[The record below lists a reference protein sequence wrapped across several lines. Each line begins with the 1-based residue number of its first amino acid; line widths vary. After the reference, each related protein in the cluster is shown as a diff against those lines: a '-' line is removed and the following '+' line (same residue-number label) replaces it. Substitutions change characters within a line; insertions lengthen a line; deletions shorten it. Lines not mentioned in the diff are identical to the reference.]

1 MEDWRALTEQATR
14 ALIKRLIGR
23 PLRAIADRLGYE
35 IVRKSPIAKRGG
47 FQLYQYRRP
56 DGTFDCERYRQVQTA
71 GNKEKLG
78 QVWAIEENI
87 AFLADYITSHI
98 GPVKFGLC
106 HGTRQGKEQE
116 WFRKYLHC
124 DVLGTEISDT
134 AEQFPNTI
142 HWDFHEAKPE
152 WIGTVDFIYSNSFDH
167 SHDPEDCLKTWMS
180 CLKKGGLCILEHSD
194 ASETSTELDP
204 FGADIALMPYLIL
217 TWGKGDFCVREM
229 IDVPVKIEVLR
240 YVRFLIIEK
249 L

>member
-1 MEDWRALTEQATR
+1 MRRFAKT
-14 ALIKRLIGR
+14 LIGR
-23 PLRAIADRLGYE
+23 PLRAAAGRWGYD
-35 IVRKSPIAKRGG
+35 IVRKSPIAKQTG
-47 FQLYQYRRP
+47 FHLYQYRKP
-56 DGTFDCERYRQVQTA
+56 DGTFDYERYRQVQTA
-71 GNKEKLG
+71 GNREKLD

-87 AFLADYITSHI
+87 AFLADYITKHMGS
-98 GPVKFGLC
+98 VNFGLC

-142 HWDFHEAKPE
+142 QWDFHEIKPE
-152 WIGTVDFIYSNSFDH
+152 WMGAVDFIYSNSLDH
-167 SHDPEDCLKTWMS
+167 SHDPEKCLRAWMS

-194 ASETSTELDP
+194 ADEISTELDP
-204 FGADIALMPYLIL
+204 FAADVALMPYLIL
-217 TWGKGDFCVREM
+217 SWGRGEFCVREM
-229 IDVPVKIEVLR
+229 IDVPVKIEALR